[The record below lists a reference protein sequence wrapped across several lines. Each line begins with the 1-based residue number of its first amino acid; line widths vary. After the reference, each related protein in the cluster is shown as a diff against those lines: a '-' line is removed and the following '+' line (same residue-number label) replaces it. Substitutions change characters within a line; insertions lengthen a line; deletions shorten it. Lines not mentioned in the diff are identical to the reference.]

1 MIYSYRL
8 SSAIPRLSILI
19 SLPHFLG
26 YRVNK
31 LKIAVLV
38 SGRGSNLQAI
48 IDNIEQGTLPA
59 ELAVVISDQAD
70 AYALERAKKHNI
82 PASHVSAKGYRGKRD
97 EYDALLVKELQQR
110 NIDLVCLAGFM
121 RIITPTLIRA
131 FPNRILNI
139 HPSLL
144 PAFPGLHVQKKAID
158 HGVKFSGCT
167 VHFVD
172 EGMDTG
178 PIIIQAVVPILD
190 TDTED
195 SLSERILKQEHKIYS
210 RAIQLFAEG
219 RLKVVGRRVIVKK
232 NEDTSGQFLINP

>member
-1 MIYSYRL
+1 M
-8 SSAIPRLSILI
+8 
-19 SLPHFLG
+19 
-26 YRVNK
+26 NK
-31 LKIAVLV
+31 TRIAVLV

-48 IDNIEQGTLPA
+48 IDNIDKGLLSS

-70 AYALERAKKHNI
+70 AHALERARTHNI
-82 PASHVSAKGYRGKRD
+82 PAVLVSAKGYENKRE
-97 EYDALLVKELQQR
+97 EYDALLVNELRER
-110 NIDLVCLAGFM
+110 NADLVCLAGFM
-121 RIITPTLIRA
+121 RIITPVLIRA

-144 PAFPGLHVQKKAID
+144 PAFPGLHVQKKALN

-172 EGMDTG
+172 ESMDTG

-190 TDTED
+190 SDTED

-219 RLKVVGRRVIVKK
+219 RLKIVGRRVFVS
-232 NEDTSGQFLINP
+232 NGGNAGDAFLMNPQ